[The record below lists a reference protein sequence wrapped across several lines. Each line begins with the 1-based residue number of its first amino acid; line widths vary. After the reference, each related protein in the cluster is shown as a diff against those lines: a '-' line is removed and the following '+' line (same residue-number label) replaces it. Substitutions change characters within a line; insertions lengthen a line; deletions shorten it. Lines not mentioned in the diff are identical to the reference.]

1 MHPCFDAGSEPA
13 EPDRKEGMH
22 KTEIH
27 PDAVRLIRMRRGG
40 RLHVRDTLDPART
53 ALVVVDMQT
62 AFLKEGL
69 PSEVPMAREV
79 VPNINRLA
87 ASFRAAGGTVVWVTT
102 TFDDRIFTEW
112 SSFLGGT
119 ASPETARR
127 IAEQLMDG
135 AEGHPLWP
143 DMAAEDGD
151 MRAVKNRFSAFIQGS
166 SDIEAQLR
174 ASGIDTL
181 AITGTLTNVCCEA
194 TARDAMMRNFHVIM
208 VADGNA
214 TYTDAIHNAS
224 LTSMSINFADIMTT
238 GEVIEALTGA
248 SAGAVAAE

>member
-1 MHPCFDAGSEPA
+1 
-13 EPDRKEGMH
+13 MH

-27 PDAVRLIRMRRGG
+27 PDAVRLIKARRGG
-40 RLHVRDTLDPART
+40 RLHVHDTLDPART

-62 AFLKEGL
+62 AFLKPGL
-69 PSEVPMAREV
+69 PSEVPMAREI

-87 ASFRAAGGTVVWVTT
+87 AAFRAAGGNVVWVTT
-102 TFDDRIFTEW
+102 TFDENIFTEW

-119 ASPETARR
+119 VSPEMAKR
-127 IAEQLMDG
+127 IARQLMEG
-135 AEGHPLWP
+135 TEGHPLWP
-143 DMAAEDGD
+143 DIEAEDGD
-151 MRAVKNRFSAFIQGS
+151 IRSVKRRFSAFIQGS

-174 ASGIDTL
+174 ARGIDTL
-181 AITGTLTNVCCEA
+181 AVTGTLTNVCCEA

-224 LTSMSINFADIMTT
+224 LTSMSINFADVMTT
-238 GEVIEALTGA
+238 DEVIGALSGA
-248 SAGAVAAE
+248 PAQAAE

>member
-1 MHPCFDAGSEPA
+1 
-13 EPDRKEGMH
+13 MH

-27 PDAVRLIRMRRGG
+27 PDAVRLIRARRGG
-40 RLHVRDTLDPART
+40 RLHVRETLDPART

-69 PSEVPMAREV
+69 PSEVPMAREI
-79 VPNINRLA
+79 VPDINRLA
-87 ASFRAAGGTVVWVTT
+87 AACRAAGAAVVWVTT
-102 TFDDRIFTEW
+102 TFDENIFTEW

-119 ASPETARR
+119 ASPETAKR
-127 IAEQLMDG
+127 IARQLMEG
-135 AEGHPLWP
+135 AEGHALWP
-143 DMAAEDGD
+143 EMEDDDGD
-151 MRAVKNRFSAFIQGS
+151 MRAVKRRFSAFIQGS

-174 ASGIDTL
+174 DRGIDTL

-224 LTSMSINFADIMTT
+224 LTSMSISFADVMTT
-238 GEVIEALTGA
+238 DEVIGA
-248 SAGAVAAE
+248 FAGVSAQAAE

>member
-1 MHPCFDAGSEPA
+1 MHPCLDAGDEPA

-27 PDAVRLIRMRRGG
+27 PDAVRLIRARRGG
-40 RLHVRDTLDPART
+40 RLHVRETLDPART

-69 PSEVPMAREV
+69 PSEVPMAREI
-79 VPNINRLA
+79 VPNVNRLA
-87 ASFRAAGGTVVWVTT
+87 AAFRSTGAAVVWVTT
-102 TFDDRIFTEW
+102 TFDETVFTEW

-127 IAEQLMDG
+127 IAEQLMAG
-135 AEGHPLWP
+135 AEGHALWP
-143 DMAAEDGD
+143 GMEVRDGD

-174 ASGIDTL
+174 AKGIDTL

-224 LTSMSINFADIMTT
+224 LTSMSISFADIMTAD
-238 GEVIEALTGA
+238 EAIGA
-248 SAGAVAAE
+248 LAGVETRAAE

>member
-1 MHPCFDAGSEPA
+1 
-13 EPDRKEGMH
+13 MH

-27 PDAVRLIRMRRGG
+27 PDAVRFIKARRGG
-40 RLHVRDTLDPART
+40 RLHVHDTLDPART

-62 AFLKEGL
+62 AFLKPGL

-79 VPNINRLA
+79 VPSINRLA
-87 ASFRAAGGTVVWVTT
+87 VAFRAAGGSVVWVTT
-102 TFDDRIFTEW
+102 TFDENIFTEW

-119 ASPETARR
+119 VSPEMAKQIAR
-127 IAEQLMDG
+127 QLMEG

-143 DMAAEDGD
+143 DMEAEDGD
-151 MRAVKNRFSAFIQGS
+151 MRSVKRRFSAFIQGS

-174 ASGIDTL
+174 SRGIDTL
-181 AITGTLTNVCCEA
+181 AVTGTLTNVCCEA

-208 VADGNA
+208 VTDGNA

-224 LTSMSINFADIMTT
+224 LTSMSINFADVMTT
-238 GEVIEALTGA
+238 DEVIGAL
-248 SAGAVAAE
+248 AGAPAQAAE

>member
-1 MHPCFDAGSEPA
+1 
-13 EPDRKEGMH
+13 MH

-27 PDAVRLIRMRRGG
+27 PDAVRFIKARRGG
-40 RLHVRDTLDPART
+40 RLHVHDTLDPART

-62 AFLKEGL
+62 AFLKPGL
-69 PSEVPMAREV
+69 PSEVPMAREI

-87 ASFRAAGGTVVWVTT
+87 AAFRAAGGSVVWVTT
-102 TFDDRIFTEW
+102 TFDENIFTEW

-119 ASPETARR
+119 VSPEMAKR
-127 IAEQLMDG
+127 IARQLMEG

-143 DMAAEDGD
+143 DMEAEDGD
-151 MRAVKNRFSAFIQGS
+151 MRSVKRRFSAFIQGS

-174 ASGIDTL
+174 SRGIDTL
-181 AITGTLTNVCCEA
+181 AVTGTLTNVCCEA

-208 VADGNA
+208 VTDGNA

-224 LTSMSINFADIMTT
+224 LTSMSINFADVMTT
-238 GEVIEALTGA
+238 DEVIGAL
-248 SAGAVAAE
+248 AGAPAQAAE

>member
-1 MHPCFDAGSEPA
+1 
-13 EPDRKEGMH
+13 MH

-27 PDAVRLIRMRRGG
+27 PDAVRFIKARRGG
-40 RLHVRDTLDPART
+40 RLHVHDTLDPART

-62 AFLKEGL
+62 AFLKPGL
-69 PSEVPMAREV
+69 PSEVPMAREI

-87 ASFRAAGGTVVWVTT
+87 AAIRATGGSVVWVTT
-102 TFDDRIFTEW
+102 TFDENIFTEW

-119 ASPETARR
+119 VSPEMAKQIAR
-127 IAEQLMDG
+127 QLMEG

-143 DMAAEDGD
+143 DIEAEDGD
-151 MRAVKNRFSAFIQGS
+151 MRSVKRRFSAFIQGS

-174 ASGIDTL
+174 ARGIDTL
-181 AITGTLTNVCCEA
+181 AVTGTLTNVCCEA

-224 LTSMSINFADIMTT
+224 LTSMSINFADVMTT
-238 GEVIEALTGA
+238 DEVIGAL
-248 SAGAVAAE
+248 AGAPAQAAE

>member
-1 MHPCFDAGSEPA
+1 
-13 EPDRKEGMH
+13 MH

-27 PDAVRLIRMRRGG
+27 PDAVRFIKARRGG
-40 RLHVRDTLDPART
+40 RLHVHDTLDPART

-62 AFLKEGL
+62 AFLKPGL

-79 VPNINRLA
+79 VPSINRLA
-87 ASFRAAGGTVVWVTT
+87 AAFRAAGGSVVWVTT
-102 TFDDRIFTEW
+102 TFDENIFTEW

-119 ASPETARR
+119 VSPEMAKR
-127 IAEQLMDG
+127 IARQLMEG

-143 DMAAEDGD
+143 DMEAEDGD
-151 MRAVKNRFSAFIQGS
+151 MRSVKRRFSAFIQGS

-174 ASGIDTL
+174 SRGIDTL
-181 AITGTLTNVCCEA
+181 AVTGTLTNVCCEA

-208 VADGNA
+208 VTDGNA

-224 LTSMSINFADIMTT
+224 LTSMSINFADVMTT
-238 GEVIEALTGA
+238 DEVIGAL
-248 SAGAVAAE
+248 AGAPAQAAE

>member
-1 MHPCFDAGSEPA
+1 MHE
-13 EPDRKEGMH
+13 
-22 KTEIH
+22 TVLH
-27 PDAVRLIRMRRGG
+27 PDAVRLIRARRGG
-40 RLHVRDTLDPART
+40 RLHVRETLDPAHT

-62 AFLKEGL
+62 AFLKPGL
-69 PSEVPMAREV
+69 PSEVPAAREI

-87 ASFRAAGGTVVWVTT
+87 AAFRAAGGSVVWVYN
-102 TFDDRIFTEW
+102 TFDENIFTEW

-119 ASPETARR
+119 VSPETAQS
-127 IAEQLMDG
+127 IARQLMEG

-143 DMAAEDGD
+143 DMDVGDGD
-151 MRAVKNRFSAFIQGS
+151 LRAVKRRFSAFIQGS

-174 ASGIDTL
+174 AKGIDTL

-208 VADGNA
+208 VSDGNA

-238 GEVIEALTGA
+238 DEVIGAL
-248 SAGAVAAE
+248 AGIAAEAAE

>member
-1 MHPCFDAGSEPA
+1 
-13 EPDRKEGMH
+13 MH

-27 PDAVRLIRMRRGG
+27 PDAVRLIKARRGG
-40 RLHVRDTLDPART
+40 RLHVHDTLDPART

-62 AFLKEGL
+62 AFLKPGL
-69 PSEVPMAREV
+69 PSEVPMAREI

-87 ASFRAAGGTVVWVTT
+87 AAFRAAGGNVVWVTT
-102 TFDDRIFTEW
+102 TFDENIFTEW

-119 ASPETARR
+119 VSPEMAKR
-127 IAEQLMDG
+127 IARQLMEG

-143 DMAAEDGD
+143 DIEAEDGD
-151 MRAVKNRFSAFIQGS
+151 IRSVKRRFSAFIQGS

-174 ASGIDTL
+174 ARGIDTL
-181 AITGTLTNVCCEA
+181 AVTGTLTNVCCEA

-214 TYTDAIHNAS
+214 TYIDAIHNAS
-224 LTSMSINFADIMTT
+224 LTSMSINFADVMTT
-238 GEVIEALTGA
+238 DEVIGALSGA
-248 SAGAVAAE
+248 PAQAAE

>member
-1 MHPCFDAGSEPA
+1 
-13 EPDRKEGMH
+13 MH

-27 PDAVRLIRMRRGG
+27 PDAVRFIKARRGG
-40 RLHVRDTLDPART
+40 RLHVHDTLDPART

-62 AFLKEGL
+62 AFLKPGL
-69 PSEVPMAREV
+69 PSEVPMAREI

-87 ASFRAAGGTVVWVTT
+87 TAFRAAGGSVVWVTT
-102 TFDDRIFTEW
+102 TFDENIFTEW

-119 ASPETARR
+119 VSPEMAKQIAR
-127 IAEQLMDG
+127 QLMEG

-143 DMAAEDGD
+143 DMEAEDGD
-151 MRAVKNRFSAFIQGS
+151 MRSVKRRFSAFIQGS

-174 ASGIDTL
+174 SRGIDTL
-181 AITGTLTNVCCEA
+181 AVTGTLTNVCCEA

-208 VADGNA
+208 VTDGNA

-224 LTSMSINFADIMTT
+224 LTSMSINFADVMTT
-238 GEVIEALTGA
+238 DEVIGAL
-248 SAGAVAAE
+248 AGAPAQAAE

>member
-1 MHPCFDAGSEPA
+1 
-13 EPDRKEGMH
+13 MH

-27 PDAVRLIRMRRGG
+27 PDAVRFIKARRGG
-40 RLHVRDTLDPART
+40 RLHVHDTLDPART

-62 AFLKEGL
+62 AFLKPGL

-79 VPNINRLA
+79 VPSINRLA
-87 ASFRAAGGTVVWVTT
+87 AAFRAAGGSVVWVTT
-102 TFDDRIFTEW
+102 TFDENIFTEW

-119 ASPETARR
+119 VSPEMAKQIAR
-127 IAEQLMDG
+127 QLMEG

-143 DMAAEDGD
+143 DMEAEDGD
-151 MRAVKNRFSAFIQGS
+151 MRSVKRRFSAFIQGS

-174 ASGIDTL
+174 SRGIDTL
-181 AITGTLTNVCCEA
+181 AVTGTLTNVCCEA

-208 VADGNA
+208 VTDGNA

-224 LTSMSINFADIMTT
+224 LTSMSINFADVMTT
-238 GEVIEALTGA
+238 DEVIGAL
-248 SAGAVAAE
+248 AGAPAQAAE

>member
-1 MHPCFDAGSEPA
+1 
-13 EPDRKEGMH
+13 MH

-27 PDAVRLIRMRRGG
+27 PDAVRFIKARRGG
-40 RLHVRDTLDPART
+40 RLHVHDTLDPART

-62 AFLKEGL
+62 AFLKPGL
-69 PSEVPMAREV
+69 PSEVPMAREI

-87 ASFRAAGGTVVWVTT
+87 AAFRAVGGSVVWVTT
-102 TFDDRIFTEW
+102 TFDENIFTEW

-119 ASPETARR
+119 VSPEMAKR
-127 IAEQLMDG
+127 IARQLMEG

-151 MRAVKNRFSAFIQGS
+151 MRSVKRRFSAFIQGS

-174 ASGIDTL
+174 ARGIDTL
-181 AITGTLTNVCCEA
+181 AVTGTLTNVCCEA

-224 LTSMSINFADIMTT
+224 LTSMSINFADVMTT
-238 GEVIEALTGA
+238 DEVISAI
-248 SAGAVAAE
+248 AGAPAQAAE

>member
-1 MHPCFDAGSEPA
+1 
-13 EPDRKEGMH
+13 MH

-27 PDAVRLIRMRRGG
+27 PDAVRFIKARRGG
-40 RLHVRDTLDPART
+40 RLHVHDTLDPART

-62 AFLKEGL
+62 AFLKPGL
-69 PSEVPMAREV
+69 PSEVPMAREI

-87 ASFRAAGGTVVWVTT
+87 AAFRAAGGSVVWVTT
-102 TFDDRIFTEW
+102 TFDEYIFTEW

-119 ASPETARR
+119 VSPEMAKQIAR
-127 IAEQLMDG
+127 QLMEG

-143 DMAAEDGD
+143 DMEAEDGD
-151 MRAVKNRFSAFIQGS
+151 MRSVKRRFSAFIQGS

-174 ASGIDTL
+174 SRGIDTL
-181 AITGTLTNVCCEA
+181 AVTGTLTNVCCEA

-208 VADGNA
+208 VTDGNA

-224 LTSMSINFADIMTT
+224 LTSMSINFADVMTT
-238 GEVIEALTGA
+238 DEVIGAL
-248 SAGAVAAE
+248 AGAPAQAAE

>member
-1 MHPCFDAGSEPA
+1 
-13 EPDRKEGMH
+13 MH

-27 PDAVRLIRMRRGG
+27 PDAVRLIMARRGG
-40 RLHVRDTLDPART
+40 RLHVHDTLDPART

-62 AFLKEGL
+62 AFLKPGL
-69 PSEVPMAREV
+69 PSEVPAAREI

-87 ASFRAAGGTVVWVTT
+87 AAFRAAGGSVVWVTT
-102 TFDDRIFTEW
+102 TFDENIFTEW

-119 ASPETARR
+119 VSPEMAKR
-127 IAEQLMDG
+127 IARQLMEG

-143 DMAAEDGD
+143 DMAAENGD
-151 MRAVKNRFSAFIQGS
+151 MRSVKRRFSAFIQGS
-166 SDIEAQLR
+166 SDIEAQLHAR
-174 ASGIDTL
+174 GIDTL

-224 LTSMSINFADIMTT
+224 LTSMSISFADIMTT
-238 GEVIEALTGA
+238 DEVIGALSGVPA
-248 SAGAVAAE
+248 QAAK

>member
-1 MHPCFDAGSEPA
+1 
-13 EPDRKEGMH
+13 MH

-27 PDAVRLIRMRRGG
+27 PDAVRFIKARRGG
-40 RLHVRDTLDPART
+40 RLHVHDTLDPART

-62 AFLKEGL
+62 AFLKPGL
-69 PSEVPMAREV
+69 PSEVPMAREI

-87 ASFRAAGGTVVWVTT
+87 AAFRAAGGIVVWVTT
-102 TFDDRIFTEW
+102 TFDENIFTEW

-119 ASPETARR
+119 VSPETAKR
-127 IAEQLMDG
+127 IARQLMEG

-143 DMAAEDGD
+143 DMEAEDGD
-151 MRAVKNRFSAFIQGS
+151 MRSVKRRFSAFIQGS

-174 ASGIDTL
+174 ARGIDTL
-181 AITGTLTNVCCEA
+181 AVTGTLTNVCCEA

-224 LTSMSINFADIMTT
+224 LTSMSINFADVMTT
-238 GEVIEALTGA
+238 DEVIGAL
-248 SAGAVAAE
+248 AGAPAQAAE

>member
-1 MHPCFDAGSEPA
+1 
-13 EPDRKEGMH
+13 MH

-27 PDAVRLIRMRRGG
+27 PDAVRFIKARRGG
-40 RLHVRDTLDPART
+40 RLHVHDTLDPART

-62 AFLKEGL
+62 AFLKPGL
-69 PSEVPMAREV
+69 PSEVPMAREI

-87 ASFRAAGGTVVWVTT
+87 AAFRATGGSVVWVTT
-102 TFDDRIFTEW
+102 TFDENIFTEW

-119 ASPETARR
+119 VSPEMAKR
-127 IAEQLMDG
+127 IARQLMEG

-143 DMAAEDGD
+143 DMEAEDGD
-151 MRAVKNRFSAFIQGS
+151 MRSVKRRFSAFIQGS

-174 ASGIDTL
+174 SRGIDTL
-181 AITGTLTNVCCEA
+181 AVTGTLTNVCCEA

-208 VADGNA
+208 VTDGNA

-224 LTSMSINFADIMTT
+224 LTSMSINFADVMTT
-238 GEVIEALTGA
+238 DEVIGAL
-248 SAGAVAAE
+248 AGAPAQAAE

>member
-1 MHPCFDAGSEPA
+1 
-13 EPDRKEGMH
+13 MH

-27 PDAVRLIRMRRGG
+27 PDAVRLIKARRGG
-40 RLHVRDTLDPART
+40 RLHVHDTLDPART

-62 AFLKEGL
+62 AFLKPRL
-69 PSEVPMAREV
+69 PSEVPAAREI

-87 ASFRAAGGTVVWVTT
+87 AAFRAAGGSVVWVTT
-102 TFDDRIFTEW
+102 TFDENIFTEW

-119 ASPETARR
+119 VSPEMAKR
-127 IAEQLMDG
+127 IARQLMEG

-151 MRAVKNRFSAFIQGS
+151 MRSVKRRFSAFIQGS

-174 ASGIDTL
+174 ARGIDTL

-224 LTSMSINFADIMTT
+224 LTSMSISFADIMTT
-238 GEVIEALTGA
+238 DEVTGA
-248 SAGAVAAE
+248 LSGVPAQAAE

>member
-1 MHPCFDAGSEPA
+1 
-13 EPDRKEGMH
+13 MH

-27 PDAVRLIRMRRGG
+27 PDAVRFIKARRGG
-40 RLHVRDTLDPART
+40 RLHVHDTLDPTRT

-62 AFLKEGL
+62 AFLKPGL
-69 PSEVPMAREV
+69 PSEVPMAREI

-87 ASFRAAGGTVVWVTT
+87 AAFRATGGSVVWVTT
-102 TFDDRIFTEW
+102 TFDENIFTEW

-119 ASPETARR
+119 VSPEMAKR
-127 IAEQLMDG
+127 IARQLMEG

-143 DMAAEDGD
+143 DMEAEDGD
-151 MRAVKNRFSAFIQGS
+151 MRSVKRRFSAFIQGS

-174 ASGIDTL
+174 SRGIDTL
-181 AITGTLTNVCCEA
+181 AVTGTLTNVCCEA

-208 VADGNA
+208 VTDGNA

-224 LTSMSINFADIMTT
+224 LTSMSINFADVMTT
-238 GEVIEALTGA
+238 DEVIGAL
-248 SAGAVAAE
+248 AGAPAQAAE

>member
-1 MHPCFDAGSEPA
+1 
-13 EPDRKEGMH
+13 MH

-27 PDAVRLIRMRRGG
+27 PDAVRFIKARRGG
-40 RLHVRDTLDPART
+40 RLHVHDTLDPART

-62 AFLKEGL
+62 AFLKPGL
-69 PSEVPMAREV
+69 PSEVPMAREI

-87 ASFRAAGGTVVWVTT
+87 TAFRAAGGSVVWVTT
-102 TFDDRIFTEW
+102 TFDENIFTEW

-119 ASPETARR
+119 VSPEMAKR
-127 IAEQLMDG
+127 IARQLMEG

-143 DMAAEDGD
+143 DMEAEDGD
-151 MRAVKNRFSAFIQGS
+151 MRSVKRRFSAFIQGS

-174 ASGIDTL
+174 SRGIDTL
-181 AITGTLTNVCCEA
+181 AVTGTLTNVCCEA

-208 VADGNA
+208 VTDGNA

-224 LTSMSINFADIMTT
+224 LTSMSINFADVMTT
-238 GEVIEALTGA
+238 DEVIGAL
-248 SAGAVAAE
+248 AGAPAQAAE

>member
-1 MHPCFDAGSEPA
+1 
-13 EPDRKEGMH
+13 MH

-27 PDAVRLIRMRRGG
+27 PDAVRLIKARRGG
-40 RLHVRDTLDPART
+40 RLHVHDTLDPART

-62 AFLKEGL
+62 AFLKSGL
-69 PSEVPMAREV
+69 PSEVPMAREI

-87 ASFRAAGGTVVWVTT
+87 AAFRAAGSSVVWVTT
-102 TFDDRIFTEW
+102 TFDENIFTEW

-119 ASPETARR
+119 VSPEMAKR
-127 IAEQLMDG
+127 IARQLMEG

-151 MRAVKNRFSAFIQGS
+151 MRSVKRRFSAFIQGS

-174 ASGIDTL
+174 ARGIDTL

-224 LTSMSINFADIMTT
+224 LTSMSITFADIMTT
-238 GEVIEALTGA
+238 DEVTGA
-248 SAGAVAAE
+248 LSGVPAQAAE